1 MEYRLEVAGR
11 TAGTYRQTRVT
22 LKFDSAGELLNAVA
36 LARSGLVGWGLWQ
49 QSHKVKSAFG
59 KCWFCSTAGHG
70 GFILI
75 TQTPITFKD
84 HAFEV
89 HHLFASG
96 PSVVAYAYEFEEDCD
111 WSLLLDNDPVAF
123 ESEVAER
130 LKCDTSPN
138 KSIESVRQDLKE
150 QVAKS
155 RQWSKNYAE
164 DRAIEQKLLD
174 EGKFL
179 RCSARSK
186 DTGIWGE
193 DTVVVA
199 FRNKDRQ
206 ELYRSMSKETYH
218 AIPYGVSATIED
230 YSKFGKVE
238 MADEKDA

>member
-11 TAGTYRQTRVT
+11 TAGTYRHTRVT

-70 GFILI
+70 GYILI

-111 WSLLLDNDPVAF
+111 WAILLHNDPEAF
-123 ESEVAER
+123 NSELAER
-130 LKCDTSPN
+130 IKHNDGNIQTATSLRDAVN
-138 KSIESVRQDLKE
+138 KSL
-150 QVAKS
+150 
-155 RQWSKNYAE
+155 QWSKDYAE

>member
-1 MEYRLEVAGR
+1 MEYLLQVAGR

-22 LKFDSAGELLNAVA
+22 LKFNAEGELLNAIA
-36 LARSGLVGWGLWQ
+36 LARSGLIGWGLWQ
-49 QSHKVKSAFG
+49 NSYKVKSAFG

-75 TQTPITFKD
+75 AQTPISFKEP
-84 HAFEV
+84 AFEV
-89 HHLFASG
+89 QHAFPTG
-96 PSVVAYAYEFEEDCD
+96 PAVKVYVYEFEEDCD
-111 WSLLLDNDPVAF
+111 WSLLLDNDPQAF
-123 ESEVAER
+123 ESEVLER
-130 LKCDTSPN
+130 LRWDTSPDKN
-138 KSIESVRQDLKE
+138 IESIRQDLKK
-150 QVAKS
+150 QVAES
-155 RQWSKNYAE
+155 RQWAKKYAE
-164 DRAIEQKLLD
+164 DKAIEQKLLD

-230 YSKFGKVE
+230 YAKFGKVE
-238 MADEKDA
+238 MAEEKDA